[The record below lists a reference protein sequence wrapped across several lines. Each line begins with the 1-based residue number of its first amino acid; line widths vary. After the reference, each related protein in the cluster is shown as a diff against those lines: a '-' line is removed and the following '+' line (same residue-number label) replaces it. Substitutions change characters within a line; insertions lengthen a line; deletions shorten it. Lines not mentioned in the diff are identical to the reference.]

1 MSEEALSRT
10 AQLLGEPAMQ
20 RLQSARV
27 AVFGI
32 GGVGGHV
39 AEALARSGVGTL
51 DLFDHDRVSVS
62 NINRQ
67 IVALHST
74 VGCYKTEVMAQRIRD
89 IRPNA
94 CVHEH
99 RCFFMPDNA
108 GDYDFSVFDFV
119 VDAVDTV
126 TAKLAIVEKA
136 LAAQV
141 PVISCMGT
149 GNKLDPSRLVI
160 TDIAQTT
167 VCPLARVMRRELR
180 KRGISHLPVLYS
192 TEEPHTQAA
201 TKGTMPNSRVP
212 ASVAFVPSVAGLMLA
227 GEVVRRLA
235 SAE

>member
-1 MSEEALSRT
+1 MSDEALSRT
-10 AQLLGEPAMQ
+10 ALLLGETAMQ
-20 RLQSARV
+20 RLQAARV

-32 GGVGGHV
+32 GGVGGYV
-39 AEALARSGVGTL
+39 AEALARSGVGSL

-74 VGCYKTEVMAQRIRD
+74 VGRYKTEVMAQRIHD
-89 IRPNA
+89 ICPATR
-94 CVHEH
+94 VWEH

-108 GDYDFSVFDFV
+108 DEYDFSAFDYV

-126 TAKLAIVEKA
+126 TAKLTIAEKA

-149 GNKLDPSRLVI
+149 GNKVDPSQLVI
-160 TDIAQTT
+160 TDIAKTT

-180 KRGISHLPVLYS
+180 KRGIAHLPVLYS
-192 TEEPHTQAA
+192 TEVPRAHVGFSEDTAD
-201 TKGTMPNSRVP
+201 SRVP

-235 SAE
+235 QIE